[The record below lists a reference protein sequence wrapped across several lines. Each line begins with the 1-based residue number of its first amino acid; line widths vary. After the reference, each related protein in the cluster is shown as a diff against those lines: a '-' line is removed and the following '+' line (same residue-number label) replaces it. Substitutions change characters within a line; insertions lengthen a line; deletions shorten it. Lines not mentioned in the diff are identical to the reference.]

1 MIVKDPNGKG
11 NDNYEG
17 FMIELLQKISEKA
30 KFTYRITLAPDGKY
44 GAEETRGQW
53 TGMIGEVMK
62 QVEYYDSVFMCR
74 HGCLDRSINT
84 CMDTHEYTYAHRKN
98 AKIFAYIQT

>member
-1 MIVKDPNGKG
+1 MIILEHYERTYLHTSVHNVGDGTVLQEPPYVIVKDPNGKG

-17 FMIELLQKISEKA
+17 FMIELLQKISERA

-62 QVEYYDSVFMCR
+62 QVEYYDSV
-74 HGCLDRSINT
+74 
-84 CMDTHEYTYAHRKN
+84 
-98 AKIFAYIQT
+98 